1 MTNNTNNNHKKKGNY
16 LKNKIQDLE
25 ETLELREGEIDELNM
40 ELAQK
45 NEEINKLNSHI
56 LKSKYEKDKLEY
68 KLKSEINN
76 EKAHI
81 KELNDL
87 EEKVKDKII
96 IIEDK
101 HDQVKYLRGLIDEY
115 KSQIQSNSENLELQL
130 RKIGKTYESL
140 LDQKDNIISKQDLRI
155 DELIRTNEH
164 LVKANKT
171 NMISLELQNENYRKL
186 LREVYPSFNE

>member
-1 MTNNTNNNHKKKGNY
+1 M
-16 LKNKIQDLE
+16 
-25 ETLELREGEIDELNM
+25 
-40 ELAQK
+40 
-45 NEEINKLNSHI
+45 
-56 LKSKYEKDKLEY
+56 
-68 KLKSEINN
+68 
-76 EKAHI
+76 
-81 KELNDL
+81 
-87 EEKVKDKII
+87 
-96 IIEDK
+96 
-101 HDQVKYLRGLIDEY
+101 RGLIDEY

-140 LDQKDNIISKQDLRI
+140 LVQKDNIISKQDERI